1 MGKYVISIA
10 KNGDYY
16 FNLKAAND
24 QTIQISEMYSSKSAC
39 MKGIE
44 SVRINCYNDHNYERK
59 ISAGNEHYFVLKA
72 ANGEIIGQSEM
83 YESEAAMEN
92 GIASVKSN
100 GQSTIVIEE

>member
-16 FNLKAAND
+16 FNLRAANN
-24 QTIQISEMYSSKSAC
+24 QTILTSEMYSAKSAC
-39 MKGIE
+39 TNGIE
-44 SVRINCYNDHNYERK
+44 SVRINCDDDNNYERK
-59 ISAGNEHYFVLKA
+59 ISTDDEHYFVLKA

-92 GIASVKSN
+92 GIASVRSN
-100 GQSTIVIEE
+100 GKSTIVVEE